1 MWRHQFTFPMS
12 SSAPAEFLELYR
24 HSANVFFWIHP
35 VDEKGCDVEVRFAEA
50 AYQKARDLR
59 QYRAQE
65 LLDEAV
71 RAELVEKAVYAV
83 SRATRSFPI
92 LDAKAY
98 VFTTF
103 ARLVD
108 ERIAKDN
115 RLGIETTARL
125 EELPEPPAHT
135 RLASLEDRVY
145 RREVLDAMR
154 PKDRQLWEKRIVGYE
169 IEELAHELNVSPDCL
184 SARARRGLEYA
195 LRKLKD
201 HLPSARE

>member
-1 MWRHQFTFPMS
+1 MS
-12 SSAPAEFLELYR
+12 SSASAEFLELYR
-24 HSANVFFWIHP
+24 RSANVFFWIHP
-35 VDEKGCDVEVRFAEA
+35 VDEKGCNVDVRFAEA

-83 SRATRSFPI
+83 SRATKSPI
-92 LDAKAY
+92 LDVKAY

-108 ERIAKDN
+108 ERISRDN
-115 RLGIETTARL
+115 RLGIEPTDRL
-125 EELPEPPAHT
+125 EELPEPLTHT
-135 RLASLEDRVY
+135 RPASLEDRVY

-154 PKDRQLWEKRIVGYE
+154 PEDRELWERRMVGYQ

-201 HLPSARE
+201 RFPSERE

>member
-1 MWRHQFTFPMS
+1 MS
-12 SSAPAEFLELYR
+12 SSASAEFLDLYR
-24 HSANVFFWIHP
+24 QSAHVFFWIHP
-35 VDEKGCDVEVRFAEA
+35 VDEKGCKVGVRFAQA

-59 QYRAQE
+59 QYRAEE

-83 SRATRSFPI
+83 SRATGSFLI

-103 ARLVD
+103 ARLLD

-115 RLGIETTARL
+115 RLDVQTTARL
-125 EELPEPPAHT
+125 EELPEPVSHT
-135 RLASLEDRVY
+135 GPISLEDRVY
-145 RREVLDAMR
+145 RRQVLDAMR
-154 PKDRQLWEKRIVGYE
+154 PEDRQLWEKRIVGYNL
-169 IEELAHELNVSPDCL
+169 EELAQELNVTPDCI

-195 LRKLKD
+195 LRKLKNRIS
-201 HLPSARE
+201 SARE